1 MRCSCFGIDNNNVS
15 INKELEMRALVVP
28 MAAMAETAGPSGRC
42 RILVEGFRNAGVET
56 ATCIAKDVNYKEIDG
71 IYKRT
76 DRKGYSGRNRQL

>member
-1 MRCSCFGIDNNNVS
+1 
-15 INKELEMRALVVP
+15 MRALVVP

-71 IYKRT
+71 IYNYYLDTPMPLGLPKAIATRT
-76 DRKGYSGRNRQL
+76 FPIAQRFGIT